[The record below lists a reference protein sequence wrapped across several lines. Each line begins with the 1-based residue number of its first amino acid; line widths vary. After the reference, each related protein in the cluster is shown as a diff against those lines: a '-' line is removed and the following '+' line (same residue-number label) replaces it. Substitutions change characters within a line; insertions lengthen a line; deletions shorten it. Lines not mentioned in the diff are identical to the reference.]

1 MLDALVKSTIFL
13 FHLVE
18 MPFTWNKFMHR
29 CIFANYYKVTGSYWE
44 IWANNPYVNSFLE
57 FETEKPFQTKEG
69 KCSIRATS
77 L

>member
-1 MLDALVKSTIFL
+1 MLWSRAQFFYFTLLKCLLHGTNLCTDVFLQTI
-13 FHLVE
+13 
-18 MPFTWNKFMHR
+18 T
-29 CIFANYYKVTGSYWE
+29 KVTGSYWE